1 MKFLLF
7 LYHYEC
13 HCVKE
18 DGKTTFWCHKYK
30 GTIADF
36 YLNNVELLSK
46 QDIVMHNMQNSTGY
60 HFISIGCDPI
70 T

>member
-7 LYHYEC
+7 LNHYEC

-30 GTIADF
+30 GTIAHF
-36 YLNNVELLSK
+36 HLNNVELLSK
-46 QDIVMHNMQNSTGY
+46 
-60 HFISIGCDPI
+60 
-70 T
+70 